1 MYVVPDW
8 DTNVALLQ
16 VTDVTPTLSV
26 TTAVKLARL
35 VWSLVVKLIVE
46 SFTEKLLID
55 GFWVSLLLID
65 TVTLSVEVLPAASVA
80 TIDTVS
86 VLEPKL

>member
-1 MYVVPDW
+1 M
-8 DTNVALLQ
+8 ALLQ

-46 SFTEKLLID
+46 SSTEKLLID